1 MSSGDATSDKP
12 LLRSFGRRRGRKL
25 SPRQDTLLKDVL
37 PRLSL
42 DIAAPLPGDPLQLFD
57 ADVSEIWLEIGFGG
71 AEHLLWQAQAHPHVG
86 LIGAEPFEDGVVKAL
101 QGIETNGLKNVR
113 LHADDVRP
121 LLSWLAPA
129 TLTRAFVLFSDPW
142 PKKRHAKR
150 RLVSRA
156 LMAELARVIKP
167 GGELRLGTDIASYA
181 GEMLRAVR
189 RDGNFSWTAG
199 HPSDWRVRP
208 ADWPETRYEAKAR
221 REGRTPTFLRLQ
233 RVDIIP

>member
-1 MSSGDATSDKP
+1 M
-12 LLRSFGRRRGRKL
+12 
-25 SPRQDTLLKDVL
+25 
-37 PRLSL
+37 
-42 DIAAPLPGDPLQLFD
+42 
-57 ADVSEIWLEIGFGG
+57 
-71 AEHLLWQAQAHPHVG
+71 
-86 LIGAEPFEDGVVKAL
+86 
-101 QGIETNGLKNVR
+101 R

-129 TLTRAFVLFSDPW
+129 TLTRAFVLFPDPW